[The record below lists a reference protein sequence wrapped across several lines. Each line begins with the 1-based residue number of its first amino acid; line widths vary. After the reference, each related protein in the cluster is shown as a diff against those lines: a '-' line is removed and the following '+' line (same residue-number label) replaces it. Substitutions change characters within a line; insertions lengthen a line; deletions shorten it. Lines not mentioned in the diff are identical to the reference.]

1 MKHPIFVYGTLK
13 KGEENHFLLSSSDF
27 VCETQTSGKFT
38 LLDLGNYPAVI
49 ISPKN
54 YFINGEIY
62 EVDDQILALLDQLED
77 YPNYYIRRMIMTQAG
92 VLAWMYYFPNYN
104 GEVIMDSGDWSYT
117 KHRGDQNLDFDLP
130 YH

>member
-13 KGEENHFLLSSSDF
+13 KGEGNHFLLNGSDYI
-27 VCETQTSGKFT
+27 CATQTSGKFT
-38 LLDLGNYPAVI
+38 LLDLGSYPAVI

-54 YFINGEIY
+54 YFISGEIY
-62 EVDDQILALLDQLED
+62 EIDDYVLAQLDQLED

-92 VLAWMYYFPNYN
+92 MLAWMYYFPAYH
-104 GEVIMDSGDWSYT
+104 GELIMDSGDWSQT
-117 KHRGDQNLDFDLP
+117 KPKGEQNLDFDLP